1 MAVIHRRDEYY
12 SVDIIN
18 CRRKN
23 LPRHALHNQHKG
35 WRGRMP
41 LKIET
46 ISKVFV
52 GTGDYETDNKGVY
65 QPFARSNGKLVIPG
79 TCIKGVVRTYAEAL
93 SPSCEGG
100 KCCVEKDGICI
111 CCSIFGALGFQGRVS
126 FCDTEAL
133 EPTGV
138 TLNKYPMK
146 VRWSGGFKG
155 GRRFY
160 YHNKP
165 NNYRAID
172 ERTQRIISQNE
183 ERVETVSE
191 NTCFACDT
199 FFENLTQK
207 EIGLLLLA
215 MGCSPDHPFFPKLG
229 GGKNRLLGSIRIS
242 LPEDIRLASPNL
254 YSDFAISYDVK
265 GLNDWGRSA
274 VAMYMDSLD
283 DNQHDKV
290 LDNIRAFQTDAEP
303 ATEPPEEQAHG
314 K

>member
-35 WRGRMP
+35 WRGRMG

-100 KCCVEKDGICI
+100 KCRVEKDGICI

-126 FCDTEAL
+126 FCDTEPL
-133 EPTGV
+133 ESTGV
-138 TLNKYPMK
+138 TLDKYSMK
-146 VRWSGGFKG
+146 VRRSGGFTG
-155 GRRFY
+155 RRRFY

-165 NNYRAID
+165 GNYRAVD
-172 ERTQRIISQNE
+172 KGTGNFKPRDE
-183 ERVETVSE
+183 ERVEVVSRD
-191 NTCFACDT
+191 THFVCDL
-199 FFENLTQK
+199 FFKNFTQK
-207 EIGLLLLA
+207 ELGLLLLA

-242 LPEDIRLASPNL
+242 LPEEIRFASPNF
-254 YSDFAISYDVK
+254 YSNFAISYDVK

-274 VAMYMDSLD
+274 VAMYMASLD
-283 DNQHDKV
+283 DDQRDKV

-303 ATEPPEEQAHG
+303 ATETPEEQAHG